1 MIETESGKQ
10 ELHLIK
16 NGLTGGDNYR
26 GGGDSYAGC
35 TANVCIIAN
44 NKLYCA
50 NAGDSRSVLG
60 MSNDSAFPM
69 SIDHKPDDDIEKKRI
84 MDAGGYVTEGRV
96 NGNLNLSRA
105 LGDMEYK
112 SQKERGREKQLI
124 SPVPDLTVKELD
136 NSVKFMYFLFKKNQI
151 NGM

>member
-1 MIETESGKQ
+1 
-10 ELHLIK
+10 
-16 NGLTGGDNYR
+16 
-26 GGGDSYAGC
+26 
-35 TANVCIIAN
+35 
-44 NKLYCA
+44 
-50 NAGDSRSVLG
+50 

-69 SIDHKPDDDIEKKRI
+69 SVDHKPDDDLEKKRI
-84 MDAGGYVTEGRV
+84 SQAGGYVTDGRV

-136 NSVKFMYFLFKKNQI
+136 NSVKFMYFLLKKN
-151 NGM
+151 

>member
-60 MSNDSAFPM
+60 MSNDSAFAM
-69 SIDHKPDDDIEKKRI
+69 SIDHKPDDDLEKKRI
-84 MDAGGYVTEGRV
+84 SQAGGYVTDGRV

-112 SQKERGREKQLI
+112 SQKDRDRDCQLI
-124 SPVPDLTVKELD
+124 ISKPDITVKELD
-136 NSVKFMYFLFKKNQI
+136 TTVKFMYKFIFYLLD
-151 NGM
+151 

>member
-1 MIETESGKQ
+1 
-10 ELHLIK
+10 
-16 NGLTGGDNYR
+16 
-26 GGGDSYAGC
+26 
-35 TANVCIIAN
+35 
-44 NKLYCA
+44 
-50 NAGDSRSVLG
+50 

-112 SQKERGREKQLI
+112 SQKERVREKQLI
-124 SPVPDLTVKELD
+124 SPVPDLTVKDLD
-136 NSVKFMYFLFKKNQI
+136 NSVKFMYFLF
-151 NGM
+151 